1 MDLPLGI
8 YVLKVNNRNTRKRS
22 EICSK
27 LTMKN
32 QNDVSYV
39 VLVFLSLTMK
49 YLTPFSSVFI
59 VDFEQVN
66 VSWVWPAVASVT
78 KIIIGF

>member
-8 YVLKVNNRNTRKRS
+8 YVLKGNNRNTRKRS

-66 VSWVWPAVASVT
+66 VSWVWPSVASVT
-78 KIIIGF
+78 KIIIDF

>member
-78 KIIIGF
+78 KIIIDF

>member
-1 MDLPLGI
+1 MF
-8 YVLKVNNRNTRKRS
+8 KVNNRNTRKRS

>member
-27 LTMKN
+27 LTMKK

-66 VSWVWPAVASVT
+66 VSWVRPAVTSVT
-78 KIIIGF
+78 KIIIDF